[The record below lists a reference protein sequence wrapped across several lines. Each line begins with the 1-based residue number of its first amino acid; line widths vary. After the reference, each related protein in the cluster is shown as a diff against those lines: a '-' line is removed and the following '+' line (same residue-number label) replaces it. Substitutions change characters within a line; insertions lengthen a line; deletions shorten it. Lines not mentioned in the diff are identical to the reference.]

1 MSNIKTQTQ
10 DILTAHGLDFTI
22 EKAPMVA
29 IDKEGNQVPSP
40 YFGLI
45 NSKSNEVINTVKEG
59 YTVSQNHDIVEMV
72 LRGME
77 RFGDK
82 LTVSKAGSMNGGRKV
97 FMQLGIEGMSK
108 VADDI
113 IKRYVTIIDSN
124 DGSTS
129 LSIGIGDL
137 TMSCQNQF
145 AKFYKSGD
153 AKFRHTATLEQKL
166 RTIPM
171 LIETALNVSLKQV
184 EVYRQFASTPVT
196 ERLAHEMVKY
206 VLGYDKEITS
216 MAVLSDKSTR
226 AINTMDK
233 LYAHI
238 QKEMAQKG
246 QNVWGLHSGITSF
259 TTHEMSTPKRDNG
272 RIESTLIGN
281 AYNMNQKSLKFA
293 MSKSGILEM
302 A

>member
-10 DILTAHGLDFTI
+10 EILSAHGLDFTI

-29 IDKEGNQVPSP
+29 IDKQGNQVASP

-59 YTVSQNHDIVEMV
+59 YTVSQNHEIVEMV

-82 LTVSKAGSMNGGRKV
+82 LTVSKAGSLNGGRKV
-97 FMQLGIEGMSK
+97 YMQLAIEGMSK

-171 LIETALNVSLKQV
+171 LIETALNVSLRQV
-184 EVYRQFASTPVT
+184 DIYRQFVSTPVT
-196 ERLAHEMVKY
+196 QRLAHEMVKY
-206 VLGYDKEITS
+206 VLGYDREITS
-216 MAVLSDKSTR
+216 MSELSAKSTR

-238 QKEMAQKG
+238 EKEMAQKG

-293 MSKSGILEM
+293 MGKSGILEM

>member
-1 MSNIKTQTQ
+1 MSIIKTQTQ
-10 DILTAHGLDFTI
+10 EILSAHGLDFTI

-29 IDKEGNQVPSP
+29 IDKQGNQVASP

-59 YTVSQNHDIVEMV
+59 YTVSQNHEIVEMV

-82 LTVSKAGSMNGGRKV
+82 LTVSKAGSLNGGRKV
-97 FMQLGIEGMSK
+97 YMQLAIEGMSK

-171 LIETALNVSLKQV
+171 LIETALNVSLRQV
-184 EVYRQFASTPVT
+184 DIYRQFVSTPVSQ
-196 ERLAHEMVKY
+196 RLAHEMVKY
-206 VLGYDKEITS
+206 VLGYDREITS
-216 MAVLSDKSTR
+216 MEVLSDKSTR

-238 QKEMAQKG
+238 EKEMAQKG

-293 MSKSGILEM
+293 MGKSGILEM

>member
-82 LTVSKAGSMNGGRKV
+82 VTVSKAGSLNGGRMV
-97 FMQLGIEGMSK
+97 FMQLAIDGMSK

-113 IKRYVTIIDSN
+113 IKRYITIIDSN

-137 TMSCQNQF
+137 TMSCSNQF

-153 AKFRHTATLEQKL
+153 AKFRHTATLEMKL

-171 LIETALNVSLKQV
+171 LIENALAVSLRQV
-184 EVYRQFASTPVT
+184 EIYKQFQSTPVSQ
-196 ERLAHEMVKY
+196 RLANEMVKY
-206 VLGYDKEITS
+206 VLGFDKEITS
-216 MAVLSDKSTR
+216 MESLSKKSTR
-226 AINTMDK
+226 SINTMNK
-233 LYAHI
+233 FYAHI
-238 QKEMAQKG
+238 EKEMAQKG

-259 TTHEMSTPKRDNG
+259 TTHEMSTPKLDNG

-281 AYNMNQKSLKFA
+281 AYNMNQKSMNFA
-293 MSKSGILEM
+293 MGKSGILEM

>member
-10 DILTAHGLDFTI
+10 EILSAHGLDFTI

-29 IDKEGNQVPSP
+29 IDKQGNQVASP

-59 YTVSQNHDIVEMV
+59 YTVSQNHEIVEMV

-82 LTVSKAGSMNGGRKV
+82 LTVSKAGSLNGGRKV
-97 FMQLGIEGMSK
+97 YMQLAIEGMSK

-171 LIETALNVSLKQV
+171 LIETALNVSLRQV
-184 EVYRQFASTPVT
+184 DIYRQFVNTPVSQ
-196 ERLAHEMVKY
+196 RLAHEMVKY
-206 VLGYDKEITS
+206 VLGYDREITS
-216 MAVLSDKSTR
+216 MEVLSDKSTR

-238 QKEMAQKG
+238 EKEMAQKG

-293 MSKSGILEM
+293 MGKSGILEM

>member
-1 MSNIKTQTQ
+1 
-10 DILTAHGLDFTI
+10 
-22 EKAPMVA
+22 
-29 IDKEGNQVPSP
+29 
-40 YFGLI
+40 
-45 NSKSNEVINTVKEG
+45 
-59 YTVSQNHDIVEMV
+59 MV

-82 LTVSKAGSMNGGRKV
+82 LTVSKAGSLNGGRKV
-97 FMQLGIEGMSK
+97 FMQLAIDGMSK

-171 LIETALNVSLKQV
+171 LIENALAVSLRQV
-184 EVYRQFASTPVT
+184 EIYKQFQSTPVSQ
-196 ERLAHEMVKY
+196 RLANEMVKY
-206 VLGYDKEITS
+206 VLGFDKEITS
-216 MAVLSDKSTR
+216 MESLSEKSTR
-226 AINTMDK
+226 SINTMYK

-238 QKEMAQKG
+238 EKEMAQKG

-281 AYNMNQKSLKFA
+281 AYNMNQKSMNFA
-293 MSKSGILEM
+293 MGKSGILEM

>member
-10 DILTAHGLDFTI
+10 EILTAHGLDFTI

-29 IDKEGNQVPSP
+29 IDKQGNQVASP

-45 NSKSNEVINTVKEG
+45 NSQSNEVINTVKEG
-59 YTVSQNHDIVEMV
+59 YTVSQNHEIVEMV

-82 LTVSKAGSMNGGRKV
+82 LTVSKAGSLNGGRKV
-97 FMQLGIEGMSK
+97 YMQLAIEGMSK

-171 LIETALNVSLKQV
+171 LIETALNVSLRQV
-184 EVYRQFASTPVT
+184 DIYRQFVSTPVT
-196 ERLAHEMVKY
+196 QRLAHEMVKY
-206 VLGYDKEITS
+206 VLGFDREITS
-216 MAVLSDKSTR
+216 MDVLSDKSTR

-233 LYAHI
+233 LYSHI
-238 QKEMAQKG
+238 EKEMAQKG

-293 MSKSGILEM
+293 MDKSGILEM

>member
-1 MSNIKTQTQ
+1 MSIQNQTQ
-10 DILTAHGLDFTI
+10 EILKAHGLDFTI

-29 IDKEGNQVPSP
+29 IDKQGNQVASP

-45 NSKSNEVINTVKEG
+45 NSQSNEVINTVKEG
-59 YTVSQNHDIVEMV
+59 YTVSQNHEIVEMV
-72 LRGME
+72 LHGME

-82 LTVSKAGSMNGGRKV
+82 LTVSKAGSLNGGRKV
-97 FMQLGIEGMSK
+97 YMQLGIEGMSK

-171 LIETALNVSLKQV
+171 LIETALNVSLRQVDIYKQFV
-184 EVYRQFASTPVT
+184 STPVSQ
-196 ERLAHEMVKY
+196 RLAHEMVKY

-233 LYAHI
+233 LYSHI
-238 QKEMAQKG
+238 EKEMAQKG

-293 MSKSGILEM
+293 MSKSGLLEM

>member
-10 DILTAHGLDFTI
+10 EILTAHGLDFTI

-29 IDKEGNQVPSP
+29 IDKLGNQVASP

-45 NSKSNEVINTVKEG
+45 NSQSNEVINTVKEG
-59 YTVSQNHDIVEMV
+59 YTVSQNHEIVEMV

-82 LTVSKAGSMNGGRKV
+82 LTVSKAGSLNGGRKV
-97 FMQLGIEGMSK
+97 YMQLAIEGMSK

-171 LIETALNVSLKQV
+171 LIETALNVSLRQV
-184 EVYRQFASTPVT
+184 DIYRQFVSTPVT
-196 ERLAHEMVKY
+196 QRLAHEMVKY
-206 VLGYDKEITS
+206 VLGFDREITS
-216 MAVLSDKSTR
+216 MDVLSDKSTR

-233 LYAHI
+233 LYSHI
-238 QKEMAQKG
+238 EKEMAQKG